1 MLIVVPLMLLV
12 NCGFFPIVNFNP
24 DNPVDLGLVMRVMIF
39 VLAASAHWNFG
50 RLAARVFP
58 GRSPLFIGL
67 FNAAVVC
74 GGLLGRYLL
83 EFGEVSNTYNFT
95 PGNTVFHVVFHGGGH
110 RRLEAG
116 NDLPPLRQL
125 PGAIGTVG
133 SFARPSVF

>member
-1 MLIVVPLMLLV
+1 MKKVPPRSMLIVVPLMLLV

-39 VLAASAHWNFG
+39 TLAASAHWNFG
-50 RLAARVFP
+50 RLEARVFP
-58 GRSPLFIGL
+58 GWSPLFIGL

-95 PGNTVFHVVFHGGGH
+95 PGNTVFHVLFLTAAATAAWKLETLS
-110 RRLEAG
+110 RRS
-116 NDLPPLRQL
+116 
-125 PGAIGTVG
+125 G
-133 SFARPSVF
+133 SCPA